1 MKNNRIRKENGG
13 LIFIGIVTL
22 LCVIAILGIFAVL
35 LYFEVSGSLADFQRG
50 ELRKSVNLLTWI
62 MIGIDLAACATGW
75 LFRFESEDAGKQEKT
90 SRLNDPEKIEDGL
103 ETADY
108 LLELFMML
116 TFLFIGIRFF
126 LCSAR
131 SISAGIWMTVLLL
144 AILAAL
150 WFTKKMLAG
159 LSTRPRLNQKGN
171 LRDERVIRERMIAY
185 RSGYRT
191 FKMMNRVLVGAM
203 LLIMVLSRFTTSLAT
218 ALFLEA
224 GAVWAVMNGLFR
236 LERRRLRK
244 KG

>member
-13 LIFIGIVTL
+13 IIFIGIVTL
-22 LCVIAILGIFAVL
+22 LCIIAILGIFAVL
-35 LYFEVSGSLADFQRG
+35 VYFELSGGMSDFPRG

-62 MIGIDLAACATGW
+62 MIGIDLAVCTTGW
-75 LFRFESEDAGKQEKT
+75 LFRFENEDAGKQET
-90 SRLNDPEKIEDGL
+90 ALRLNDPEKKESGL

-116 TFLFIGIRFF
+116 TFLFMGIRFF
-126 LCSAR
+126 LCSDR
-131 SISAGIWMTVLLL
+131 NISAGIWMTVLLVVV
-144 AILAAL
+144 LAAL

-191 FKMMNRVLVGAM
+191 FKMMNRVLLGAM
-203 LLIMVLSRFTTSLAT
+203 LIIMVLSRFTTPLAT
-218 ALFLEA
+218 GLFLEA